1 MGNSILYTELS
12 LYELLIKYSFFFSYL
27 SHLFI
32 HFECAKKEN
41 MLTQAPSSQ
50 SRFIQ
55 LKCWFGTGDVP
66 FHLDNYSLSTGNFFP
81 SVSLKWAICSFENR
95 TESFVCLFFG
105 TQRRGKEEVRWKKKA
120 KLFFLTKYILEVQLE
135 QQSHSDVFVCL
146 LYTLYS
152 QLTRNLISLSQ
163 PWLRR

>member
-1 MGNSILYTELS
+1 MSYPSNTV
-12 LYELLIKYSFFFSYL
+12 FVFSYL

-32 HFECAKKEN
+32 HFQCAKKEN

-50 SRFIQ
+50 SRFIK

-66 FHLDNYSLSTGNFFP
+66 FHLDNYSLSTGNFF
-81 SVSLKWAICSFENR
+81 SLCLSQVSDLFIWEQDWVICSFVLRHTAER
-95 TESFVCLFFG
+95 KRGGEMKAES
-105 TQRRGKEEVRWKKKA
+105 KA
-120 KLFFLTKYILEVQLE
+120 VFLTKYILEVQLE
-135 QQSHSDVFVCL
+135 QQSHSDIFVCL